1 MTTRPNNSLSTTD
14 HTFTAVWS
22 KVSLCDHR
30 DKPSFSIAERNLLKG
45 NINNSEEISF
55 MQLVSTNTTADSEI
69 LKKIHMYNKVHII
82 LLFLQAQEGLQCHY
96 SVLCIIP

>member
-1 MTTRPNNSLSTTD
+1 VNTRPSNSLSTMD

-30 DKPSFSIAERNLLKG
+30 DKPSFSIAERNLLKC
-45 NINNSEEISF
+45 NTNTSEEISF

-82 LLFLQAQEGLQCHY
+82 LLLLQAQ
-96 SVLCIIP
+96 